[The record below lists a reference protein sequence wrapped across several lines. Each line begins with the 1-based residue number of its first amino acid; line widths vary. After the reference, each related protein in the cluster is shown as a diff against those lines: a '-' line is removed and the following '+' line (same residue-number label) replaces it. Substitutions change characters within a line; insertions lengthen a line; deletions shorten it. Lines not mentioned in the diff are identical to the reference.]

1 MGTSPYWNLKVMIGS
16 QCLEHITVFIVIEC
30 FEEFRLVE
38 MKCMF
43 FYQEWFGEVGKG
55 AITDLPRCTI
65 MGLAIKIVLSCGEKK
80 DPQQVIR
87 LTNFNIQN
95 FLLVI
100 IQ

>member
-1 MGTSPYWNLKVMIGS
+1 MGTSPHWNLKVTVGS
-16 QCLEHITVFIVIEC
+16 QCLEHITVFVVIEC
-30 FEEFRLVE
+30 FEEFGSAE

-43 FYQEWFGEVGKG
+43 FHQEWFGEAGKG
-55 AITDLPRCTI
+55 AVTDSPRCT
-65 MGLAIKIVLSCGEKK
+65 MTGLAIKIVLSYGEKK

-95 FLLVI
+95 FLPVI